1 MKLHSLKN
9 VEGAK
14 HRRKRVGRGDAS
26 GWGKTAGRGD
36 KGQSSRSGSGYRP
49 YFEGGQIPL
58 FRRLPKRGFK
68 SLNPNIYTVINVASL
83 EEAFNAADTVDKAVL
98 HAKNLIPKKKRS
110 LKILGNGDITKAL
123 TVKANFFS
131 ATAKS
136 KIEAAGG
143 KCEVIEE

>member
-14 HRRKRVGRGDAS
+14 KRRKRVGRGDAS

-36 KGQSSRSGSGYRP
+36 KGQSSRSGSGFRP
-49 YFEGGQIPL
+49 YFEGGQITL

-68 SLNPNIYTVINVASL
+68 SLNPKVYTVINISSL
-83 EEAFNAADTVDKAVL
+83 EESFNANDVVDKAAL
-98 HAKNLIPKKKRS
+98 NAKNLIPKKNLG
-110 LKILGNGDITKAL
+110 LKILGNGDITKSL

-131 ATAKS
+131 VSAKS

-143 KCEVIEE
+143 KCEVVE

>member
-14 HRRKRVGRGDAS
+14 KRRKRVGRGDAS

-68 SLNPNIYTVINVASL
+68 SLNPTVHTVINVAAL
-83 EEAFNAADTVDKAVL
+83 EEAFNANDIVDKEIL
-98 HAKNLIPKKKRS
+98 HSKNLIPKKKRG

-131 ATAKS
+131 TTAKS

-143 KCEVIEE
+143 KCEIVE